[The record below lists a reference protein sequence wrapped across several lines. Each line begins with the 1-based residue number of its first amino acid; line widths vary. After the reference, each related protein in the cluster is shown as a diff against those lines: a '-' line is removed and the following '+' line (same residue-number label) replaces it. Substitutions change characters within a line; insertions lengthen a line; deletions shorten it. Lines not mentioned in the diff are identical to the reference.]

1 MLYKV
6 TLKNVNEEVLISE
19 ETFKLLTDS
28 PLFAGKQLLENLRM
42 HSNGYAFYQKNHP
55 QRDGSYVNETLYL
68 HKIIAEHFL
77 EEPESEEHRYVM
89 FKNGNK
95 LDCRL
100 ENICWATRSEITR
113 NTKKHHSKSGFRGV
127 YKEGDRFRATLYNR
141 SERIDLGFFH
151 TAEEAAIAYNR
162 KSEEIFGR
170 TRSLNKLVPENE
182 VQEIQTIKEEKPFG
196 YRSEK

>member
-1 MLYKV
+1 MLYKI
-6 TLKNVNEEVLISE
+6 TLKNVDEEVIISE
-19 ETFKLLTDS
+19 ETFKLLTENVLYS
-28 PLFAGKQLLENLRM
+28 EKRLLDNLRR

-55 QRDGSYVNETLYL
+55 QRDGNYLNETLYL
-68 HKIIAEHFL
+68 HKIIAETFL
-77 EEPESEEHRYVM
+77 EEPESEDHRYVM

-127 YKEGDRFRATLYNR
+127 YKEGERFRATLYNK
-141 SERIDLGFFH
+141 SERIDLGFFE
-151 TAEEAAIAYNR
+151 TAEEAALAYNL

-170 TRSLNKLVPENE
+170 TRSLNKVKPDQVSNENF
-182 VQEIQTIKEEKPFG
+182 QTENPFG
-196 YRSEK
+196 L

>member
-6 TLKNVNEEVLISE
+6 SLRNCKDEEVLISE
-19 ETFKLLTDS
+19 ETFKLITES
-28 PLFAGKQLLENLRM
+28 PLYASKNLTENLRK

-55 QRDGSYVNETLYL
+55 QNDGSYLNETLYL
-68 HKIIAEHFL
+68 HKIMADHFL
-77 EEPESEEHRYVM
+77 GEPESEEHRYVM

-100 ENICWATRSEITR
+100 ENLSWATRSEITR

-141 SERIDLGFFH
+141 SERIDIGFFQ
-151 TAEEAAIAYNR
+151 TPEEAAIAYNQ
-162 KSEEIFGR
+162 KSMEIFGR
-170 TRSLNKLVPENE
+170 TRSLNKVENGQLTRE
-182 VQEIQTIKEEKPFG
+182 SELKE
-196 YRSEK
+196 SDL

>member
-1 MLYKV
+1 MLYKI
-6 TLKNVNEEVLISE
+6 TLKNVNDEVIISE
-19 ETFKLLTDS
+19 ETYKLLTES
-28 PLFAGKQLLENLRM
+28 TLYSGKGLLENLRM

-55 QRDGSYVNETLYL
+55 QKDGSYLNETLYL
-68 HKIIAEHFL
+68 HKIIADTFL
-77 EEPESEEHRYVM
+77 GEPESEDSRYVM

-127 YKEGDRFRATLYNR
+127 YKEGDRYRATLYNKA
-141 SERIDLGFFH
+141 ERIDLGFFE
-151 TAEEAAIAYNR
+151 TAEDAAVAYNQ

-170 TRSLNKLVPENE
+170 TRSLNRIMPEPAVSQQ
-182 VQEIQTIKEEKPFG
+182 VQTEKAFG
-196 YRSEK
+196 KKD

>member
-6 TLKNVNEEVLISE
+6 TLKNVNEEVLISD

-77 EEPESEEHRYVM
+77 GEPESEDHRYVM

-100 ENICWATRSEITR
+100 ENISWATRSEITR

-127 YKEGDRFRATLYNR
+127 YKEGDRFRATLYNK
-141 SERIDLGFFH
+141 SERIDLGFFQ
-151 TAEEAAIAYNR
+151 TAEEAAIAYNK

-182 VQEIQTIKEEKPFG
+182 SQDVQTVIEDKPFG
-196 YRSEK
+196 YKFEK

>member
-19 ETFKLLTDS
+19 ETFKLLTES

-77 EEPESEEHRYVM
+77 GEPESEEHRYVM

-127 YKEGDRFRATLYNR
+127 YKEGDRFRATLYNK
-141 SERIDLGFFH
+141 SERIDLGFFQ
-151 TAEEAAIAYNR
+151 TAEEAAVAYNK

-170 TRSLNKLVPENE
+170 TRSLNKVVPENE
-182 VQEIQTIKEEKPFG
+182 SQEFQTISEDKPFG
-196 YRSEK
+196 YRLEK

>member
-1 MLYKV
+1 MLYKIS
-6 TLKNVNEEVLISE
+6 LKNVNEEVLVSE
-19 ETFKLLTDS
+19 ETFKYLTES
-28 PLFAGKQLLENLRM
+28 PLFAPKKIVENLRM

-55 QRDGSYVNETLYL
+55 QKDGNYLNETLYL
-68 HKIIAEHFL
+68 HKIVAETFLEKPESAEHQ
-77 EEPESEEHRYVM
+77 YVM

-127 YKEGDRFRATLYNR
+127 YKEGERYRSTIYNR
-141 SERIDLGFFH
+141 NERIDLGFFE
-151 TAEEAAIAYNR
+151 TAEEAAIAYNT

-170 TRSLNKLVPENE
+170 TRSLNKINLAE
-182 VQEIQTIKEEKPFG
+182 VSTTEK
-196 YRSEK
+196 S

>member
-1 MLYKV
+1 MLYKIP
-6 TLKNVNEEVLISE
+6 LKNVDEEVIISD

-28 PLFAGKQLLENLRM
+28 GLYSDKKLLENLRR

-55 QRDGSYVNETLYL
+55 QKDGSYLNETLYL
-68 HKIIAEHFL
+68 HKIIAETFL

-127 YKEGDRFRATLYNR
+127 YKEGDRFRATLYNKT
-141 SERIDLGFFH
+141 ERIDLGFFE
-151 TAEEAAIAYNR
+151 TAEEAALAYNL

-170 TRSLNKLVPENE
+170 TRSLNKVKPDQ
-182 VQEIQTIKEEKPFG
+182 VTTQELQTERPFG
-196 YRSEK
+196 LRDKN

>member
-1 MLYKV
+1 MLFKIS
-6 TLKNVNEEVLISE
+6 LKNVNEEVLISE
-19 ETFKLLTDS
+19 ESYKYLTES
-28 PLFAGKQLLENLRM
+28 ALYAPKKMVENLRM

-55 QRDGSYVNETLYL
+55 QRDGNYLNETLYL
-68 HKIIAEHFL
+68 HKIIAETFL
-77 EEPESEEHRYVM
+77 EKPESADHQYVM

-127 YKEGDRFRATLYNR
+127 YKEGERYRSTLYNKN
-141 SERIDLGFFH
+141 ERIDLGFFD
-151 TAEEAAIAYNR
+151 TPEEAALAYNQ

-170 TRSLNKLVPENE
+170 TRSLNKIQVEDPKQAETVEN
-182 VQEIQTIKEEKPFG
+182 
-196 YRSEK
+196 R

>member
-6 TLKNVNEEVLISE
+6 SLRNCHDEEVLISE
-19 ETFKLLTDS
+19 ETYKLITES
-28 PLFAGKQLLENLRM
+28 PDYASKKMAENLRK

-55 QRDGSYVNETLYL
+55 QKDGTYVNETLYL
-68 HKIIAEHFL
+68 HKIMAEHFL
-77 EEPESEEHRYVM
+77 GTPESEEHKYVM

-100 ENICWATRSEITR
+100 ENLCWATRSEITR

-141 SERIDLGFFH
+141 AERIDIGFFE
-151 TAEEAAIAYNR
+151 TAEEAAAAYNQ
-162 KSEEIFGR
+162 KSMEIFGR
-170 TRSLNKLVPENE
+170 TRSLNRLEDAPKPEATKLVNDFR
-182 VQEIQTIKEEKPFG
+182 K
-196 YRSEK
+196 